1 MFRVSCR
8 PMGRLFLVAGIAML
22 VASGSIAARTD
33 HSAKPAPSVS
43 IPLNYAEGCPPGLKN
58 KNVPCLPPG
67 RYKKQFEIG
76 QKIPS
81 GYKGL
86 IRYDA
91 LPYELRMGYGG
102 ALDPD
107 ARYVY
112 DQHFL
117 YRVDPATLVVR
128 QILRSLP

>member
-1 MFRVSCR
+1 
-8 PMGRLFLVAGIAML
+8 MGRLFLVAGIAML
-22 VASGSIAARTD
+22 VASGPIVAKTD
-33 HSAKPAPSVS
+33 HSSRRVAKNAATVS
-43 IPLNYAEGCPPGLKN
+43 IPLTYAEGCPPGLKN
-58 KNVPCLPPG
+58 KNAPCLPPG

-76 QKIPS
+76 QKIPP

-112 DQHFL
+112 DQHFI

>member
-1 MFRVSCR
+1 
-8 PMGRLFLVAGIAML
+8 MGRLFLVAGIAML
-22 VASGSIAARTD
+22 VASASIAAKTD
-33 HSAKPAPSVS
+33 HSAKAPSVS
-43 IPLNYAEGCPPGLKN
+43 IPLTYAEGCPPGLKN

-117 YRVDPATLVVR
+117 YRVDPSTLVVR

>member
-1 MFRVSCR
+1 
-8 PMGRLFLVAGIAML
+8 MGRLFLVAGIAML
-22 VASGSIAARTD
+22 VASGSLVAKSN
-33 HSAKPAPSVS
+33 HSGRGQAKPAASVSVS
-43 IPLNYAEGCPPGLKN
+43 IPLTLAEGCPPGLKN

-76 QKIPS
+76 QKVPA

-91 LPYELRMGYGG
+91 LPHDLRMGYGG

-112 DQHFL
+112 DQHFI

>member
-1 MFRVSCR
+1 
-8 PMGRLFLVAGIAML
+8 MGRLFLVAGIAML
-22 VASGSIAARTD
+22 VASASIAAKTD
-33 HSAKPAPSVS
+33 HSAKTPSVS
-43 IPLNYAEGCPPGLKN
+43 IPLTYAEGCPPGLKN

-117 YRVDPATLVVR
+117 YRVDPSTLVVR